1 MPEER
6 SRIMCEVIKT
16 EMKIDGMTFSVRK
29 AGMENDGELIVFLHG
44 FPESSIMWEKTMKK
58 CADLGYRCIAPDQ
71 RGYSQGARPEGY
83 ENYAV
88 NILAEDVFKFAGNE
102 RIHLVGHDFGAVVGW
117 TAVAM
122 HPEKIISWTAL
133 SVPYWP
139 AYFWAIQNDPEQ
151 QKKGAYVKMFQ
162 EPGKPEQLLAA
173 NDYAALRKLWTGF
186 DEDIIEE
193 YLGIFS
199 SDNALTSVVN
209 WYRALFMV
217 DSGVQYSNVNVPTM
231 FIWGNQDLAIGRAGV
246 EKSHEYMKGEYQFKE
261 LNAGHWL
268 AEFNEPEISSLI
280 INHIKNNYREK

>member
-1 MPEER
+1 
-6 SRIMCEVIKT
+6 
-16 EMKIDGMTFSVRK
+16 MKIDGMTFSIRE

-44 FPESSIMWEKTMKK
+44 FPESSIIWEKTMKK

-71 RGYSQGARPEGY
+71 RGYSQGARPKGY

-88 NILAEDVFKFAGNE
+88 NILAEDVFKFAENE
-102 RIHLVGHDFGAVVGW
+102 KIHLVGHYFGAVVGW

-151 QKKGAYVKMFQ
+151 QKKGAYAKMFQ
-162 EPGKPEQLLAA
+162 EAGKPEQILAA

-186 DEDIIEE
+186 DENIIKE

-199 SDNALTSVVN
+199 SDNALTSVAN

-217 DSGVQYSNVNVPTM
+217 DSGVQYSSVNIPTM

-246 EKSHEYMKGEYQFKE
+246 EKNHEYMKGEYQFKE

-268 AEFNEPEISSLI
+268 TEFNEPEISSLI
-280 INHIKNNYREK
+280 VKHINKYCEK

>member
-1 MPEER
+1 MCN
-6 SRIMCEVIKT
+6 IMKT
-16 EMKIDGMTFSVRK
+16 TIKIDDMIYTVRE
-29 AGMENDGELIVFLHG
+29 AGIENKGDLVIFLHG
-44 FPESSIMWEKTMKK
+44 FPESSIIWEETMKK
-58 CADLGYRCIAPDQ
+58 CASKGYRCIAPDQ
-71 RGYSQGARPEGY
+71 RGYSHGARPEGY

-88 NILAEDVFKFAGNE
+88 KTLAEDVFKLAGTE
-102 RIHLVGHDFGAVVGW
+102 EIHLVGHDFGAVVGW

-122 HPEKIISWTAL
+122 HPERIKSWTAL

-162 EPGKPEQLLAA
+162 EPGKPEQILAA
-173 NDYAALRKLWTGF
+173 DNYAALRKLWTGF
-186 DEDIIEE
+186 DEKIINE

-199 SDNALTSVVN
+199 SENALTSVVN

-217 DSGVQYSNVNVPTM
+217 DSGIQYGDVHTPTM

-268 AEFNEPEISSLI
+268 TEFNEPEISDLI
-280 INHIKNNYREK
+280 INHINNHCKK